1 MYEYRNSASGD
12 YRSGFEVA
20 VSNNTDF
27 TSILNVGGKIFSIT
41 HYETRPG
48 VAYLTEL
55 AQDKSTGKLT
65 VSESRKDVQTCAWCI
80 PAMPLD

>member
-1 MYEYRNSASGD
+1 M
-12 YRSGFEVA
+12 A
-20 VSNNTDF
+20 VSNNPDF

-65 VSESRKDVQTCAWCI
+65 VSEIREDLQRCTRCSLAIR
-80 PAMPLD
+80 LD